1 MKTPTVK
8 IPKSQEPIPISNLKP
23 LKYGGMKKPKGKC

>member
-8 IPKSQEPIPISNLKP
+8 IPTKFEPKPITTTP